1 MLIRISLIIA
11 LLAGLG
17 ALVVSHVQ
25 VAGRIDN
32 LTTDL
37 TSTKATLATTQESE
51 AKAKK
56 EAKANKEL
64 ADKTAKDLADTS
76 EKLEA
81 ATSRGNTQ
89 QARADKAEA
98 ELKTTAGELTDA
110 QRDLS
115 AWKALGITVDQVQKS
130 LEDLKKATAAN
141 DALKEEKVILIRN
154 INRLSARLA
163 IYEKDKEIAPDLPV
177 GLKGKVVAVDP
188 KWDFIVLDIGSN
200 QGLVER
206 GEMLVDRAG
215 KLVAKVRVT
224 SVEPNRAIANVLPE
238 WKQADVMEGDEVLH

>member
-1 MLIRISLIIA
+1 
-11 LLAGLG
+11 
-17 ALVVSHVQ
+17 
-25 VAGRIDN
+25 
-32 LTTDL
+32 
-37 TSTKATLATTQESE
+37 
-51 AKAKK
+51 
-56 EAKANKEL
+56 
-64 ADKTAKDLADTS
+64 
-76 EKLEA
+76 
-81 ATSRGNTQ
+81 
-89 QARADKAEA
+89 
-98 ELKTTAGELTDA
+98 LKTTAGELTDA

-141 DALKEEKVILIRN
+141 DALKEEKVIMIRN